1 MTPHAQP
8 KETRPVTA
16 AARQPATPGGTSIK
30 APARRGHRA
39 PRGASVLDLIFRI
52 RSPRQAGTWTA
63 TLRSDPAVVIVAD
76 TGDALNARSRDLALA
91 ILQGHGSETLTAMRQ
106 AGTALP
112 EPGPPA

>member
-1 MTPHAQP
+1 VA
-8 KETRPVTA
+8 VTT
-16 AARQPATPGGTSIK
+16 RQPATPGGTRIK
-30 APARRGHRA
+30 APTRRGHRA

-76 TGDALNARSRDLALA
+76 DGEALNARSRDLALA
-91 ILQGHGSETLTAMRQ
+91 ILQGHGKDTLTAMRQ

-112 EPGPPA
+112 EPPPPS